1 MKMALQTGGT
11 TRITNTGELA
21 NISGTDSVSDAAINT
36 AIKNQN
42 NVLRI
47 YNAAGTEV
55 KTLFCAQ
62 N

>member
-1 MKMALQTGGT
+1 MNMALQTDGT
-11 TRITNTGELA
+11 TRVTNNGELA
-21 NISGTDSVSDAAINT
+21 NISGTDSVTDSAINT

>member
-1 MKMALQTGGT
+1 MALQTDGT
-11 TRITNTGELA
+11 TRITNAGELH

>member
-1 MKMALQTGGT
+1 MALQTDGT
-11 TRITNTGELA
+11 TRITNSGQLA
-21 NISGTDSVSDAAINT
+21 NISGTDSVSDSAINT

-55 KTLFCAQ
+55 KTLFCGQ

>member
-1 MKMALQTGGT
+1 MALQTDGT

-47 YNAAGTEV
+47 YNDAGTEV
-55 KTLFCAQ
+55 KTLLCAQ